1 MGSLIVAASAAFV
14 SAQQGVTAASPATK
28 SQDESKARVVA
39 ELAAAGLRSGVK
51 NAPFSAE
58 EVNESV
64 QTLADGNRI
73 VRSTTGKFYRNSEG
87 RVRRENPGGV
97 SGVMGSVYTTGQG
110 VSILNPTVNQK
121 YLLDTELKTARV
133 MELGQAAQG
142 YAIAASKAAH
152 EADQVKANAKMY
164 AELANKTISDAD
176 KEKITRLQTELKAS
190 VKLDAPMSVTTAL
203 APLAVTGV
211 ATGGYAYTING
222 QSTKY
227 ETRTEE
233 LGTRDFE
240 GVSAEGTRKTTI
252 IPAGAI
258 GNERPIEVVY
268 ERWYSKDLG
277 LVVYSKNTD
286 PRFGEQTY
294 KLINVVRAEPDPS
307 LFSLPTGY
315 KVITDTTPE
324 YRLTPTRATSDRSVE
339 RTPAK
344 VAPTSVSAKPVVKSA
359 TPVVYKKNFVD

>member
-1 MGSLIVAASAAFV
+1 MKLLIGSLIVAASAVIV
-14 SAQQGVTAASPATK
+14 SAQDAPTPAKPAKIYDETK
-28 SQDESKARVVA
+28 AKVVA

-97 SGVMGSVYTTGQG
+97 GGMMGSLYTMGQG

-133 MELGQAAQG
+133 MELKPGQGVSIASAKPLTDQERVNIETKIATELRG
-142 YAIAASKAAH
+142 NLKLDMPVPPVPPIAPVAIAGSA
-152 EADQVKANAKMY
+152 
-164 AELANKTISDAD
+164 
-176 KEKITRLQTELKAS
+176 
-190 VKLDAPMSVTTAL
+190 
-203 APLAVTGV
+203 G
-211 ATGGYAYTING
+211 GGYAYTYTISG
-222 QSTKY
+222 QHTKY

-252 IPAGAI
+252 IPAGAV

-268 ERWYSKDLG
+268 ERWYSKELG
-277 LVVYSKNTD
+277 LVVYSKNKD

-294 KLINVVRAEPDPS
+294 KLVNVVRAEPDPS

-315 KVITDTTPE
+315 KVTN
-324 YRLTPTRATSDRSVE
+324 TPTAVYRNQLP
-339 RTPAK
+339 TPK
-344 VAPTSVSAKPVVKSA
+344 SVSAKPTVKSA
-359 TPVVYKKNFVD
+359 TPVVYRKNFVD

>member
-1 MGSLIVAASAAFV
+1 MRLFAGSLLLAASAVIV
-14 SAQQGVTAASPATK
+14 SAQGTTAPAQAQK
-28 SQDESKARVVA
+28 ANDDARAKARVVA
-39 ELAAAGLRSGVK
+39 EVAAARSGFK

-73 VRSTTGKFYRNSEG
+73 VRSTTGRFYRNSEG
-87 RVRRENPGGV
+87 RVRRESPGSV
-97 SGVMGSVYTTGQG
+97 NGVMGSLYTTGQG

-133 MELGQAAQG
+133 VEMGQL
-142 YAIAASKAAH
+142 ASKAAQEAELLKSTAKAH
-152 EADQVKANAKMY
+152 ADQASK
-164 AELANKTISDAD
+164 ELSHAD
-176 KEKITRLQTELKAS
+176 REKIERLQTELKGVRAI
-190 VKLDAPMSVTTAL
+190 LTPPNAPI
-203 APLAVTGV
+203 APLPVTGV
-211 ATGGYAYTING
+211 NAGGGFVYTIGG
-222 QSTKY
+222 QHTKY

-268 ERWYSKDLG
+268 ERWYSKELG

-315 KVITDTTPE
+315 KVTNSPTAV
-324 YRLTPTRATSDRSVE
+324 YRDQPS
-339 RTPAK
+339 
-344 VAPTSVSAKPVVKSA
+344 APKAVSTKPVAKSP

>member
-1 MGSLIVAASAAFV
+1 MRLLVGSLIVAASAV
-14 SAQQGVTAASPATK
+14 LVTAQDAPTPAK
-28 SQDESKARVVA
+28 AAKIADETKARVVA
-39 ELAAAGLRSGVK
+39 ELAAAGLRSGIK
-51 NAPFSAE
+51 NSPFSAE

-97 SGVMGSVYTTGQG
+97 GGMMGSVYTTGQG

-133 MELGQAAQG
+133 L
-142 YAIAASKAAH
+142 
-152 EADQVKANAKMY
+152 
-164 AELANKTISDAD
+164 ELAKGESVAVVSGKALTDE
-176 KEKITRLQTELKAS
+176 EKVKLEAKLKTELKGDFRVGTPMAVTS
-190 VKLDAPMSVTTAL
+190 V
-203 APLAVTGV
+203 APLAIAGS
-211 ATGGYAYTING
+211 AGGGYAYTIGG
-222 QSTKY
+222 QHTKY

-268 ERWYSKDLG
+268 ERWFSKELG

-315 KVITDTTPE
+315 KVINDSYPAYPVTRASGTRVIEGERSVDRTPVKTTP
-324 YRLTPTRATSDRSVE
+324 
-339 RTPAK
+339 K
-344 VAPTSVSAKPVVKSA
+344 SVSAKPVVKAA